1 MGQFASRRTLS
12 VGICLA
18 IALAA
23 IALFLTHNFL
33 LTGVAL
39 VGVAVYA
46 FLSDDQERLLL
57 ADMANQSEEF
67 ARTTNAALEQKA
79 AVDAFADGLDAG
91 IFVCDDRAHISYA
104 NTFAQQLF
112 GFENPQGRS
121 ILAVTLSVELEQLVL
136 RALEDESRVE
146 AELAFSFPQERI
158 CRASAWRAPSGLNRI
173 YLALVDIT
181 DIRRLERVR
190 RDFVAN
196 VSHELRTPMTIIR
209 SFSETMLDDDDPS
222 VREKYLTRIINE
234 VDRLTSITHDLLVL
248 STAESSLVRKGP
260 CDIGEILRYAHNLLE
275 PRASEK
281 GLTLERIAPDSMFIE
296 ANSSQITQVIVNLLE
311 NAIKYTNEGGVIV
324 KLQDEESGI
333 RIDFT
338 DTGVG
343 IAAEHLPRL
352 FERFY
357 RVDKGRSRHLGG
369 TGLGLS
375 IVKHIVEAHGGRIL
389 VDSSLNQG
397 STFTIHLPIGDVVSE
412 AESA

>member
-1 MGQFASRRTLS
+1 MGQFASRRTLL

-158 CRASAWRAPSGLNRI
+158 
-173 YLALVDIT
+173 
-181 DIRRLERVR
+181 
-190 RDFVAN
+190 
-196 VSHELRTPMTIIR
+196 
-209 SFSETMLDDDDPS
+209 
-222 VREKYLTRIINE
+222 
-234 VDRLTSITHDLLVL
+234 
-248 STAESSLVRKGP
+248 
-260 CDIGEILRYAHNLLE
+260 
-275 PRASEK
+275 
-281 GLTLERIAPDSMFIE
+281 
-296 ANSSQITQVIVNLLE
+296 
-311 NAIKYTNEGGVIV
+311 
-324 KLQDEESGI
+324 
-333 RIDFT
+333 
-338 DTGVG
+338 
-343 IAAEHLPRL
+343 
-352 FERFY
+352 
-357 RVDKGRSRHLGG
+357 
-369 TGLGLS
+369 
-375 IVKHIVEAHGGRIL
+375 
-389 VDSSLNQG
+389 
-397 STFTIHLPIGDVVSE
+397 
-412 AESA
+412 